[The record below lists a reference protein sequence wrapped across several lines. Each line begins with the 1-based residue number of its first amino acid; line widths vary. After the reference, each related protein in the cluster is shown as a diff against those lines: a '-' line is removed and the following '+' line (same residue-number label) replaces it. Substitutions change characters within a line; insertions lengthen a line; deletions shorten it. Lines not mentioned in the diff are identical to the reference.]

1 MNWFF
6 IALVAPIFHAI
17 ANHVDKH
24 IISSYFKGVSVGSL
38 VIFSSIFALII
49 LPIIYLV
56 SPDVFSISFL
66 IILALIINGA
76 LGLGYVIFYLYAL
89 FDEEASIVAP
99 FFQLIPVFGFI
110 LGYLFLGEILTS
122 KQAIAA
128 LAIVIGAFILSLDI
142 NSGLKPKKKLI
153 YLMFSSSLLF
163 ALNNVIFKYF
173 AIDTGFSISLFWTM
187 VGQVILGI
195 FLYIFIKS
203 YRVSFKEV
211 IKENSNKVLGL
222 NILNGFIIIV
232 GDLASF
238 YALLFAPVALVFAV
252 SGFQPLFVFIFG
264 LVITLFF
271 PRFGKESLEK
281 RILLQ
286 KMVGILIIIV
296 GSIYLN

>member
-6 IALVAPIFHAI
+6 IALIAPIFHAI
-17 ANHVDKH
+17 ANHIDKH
-24 IISSYFKGVSVGSL
+24 IISSYFKGVSVGAL

-49 LPIIYLV
+49 LPIIYIINP
-56 SPDVFSISFL
+56 SVFSISSV
-66 IILALIINGA
+66 IIYALVLNGA

-122 KQAIAA
+122 KQGLAA
-128 LAIVIGAFILSLDI
+128 AAIVIGAFILSLDI
-142 NSGLKPKKKLI
+142 KNSLKPKLKLI

-187 VGQVILGI
+187 VGQVVLGI

-211 IKENSNKVLGL
+211 VRENSKKVLGL
-222 NILNGFIIIV
+222 NMLNGFIILI

-271 PRFGKESLEK
+271 PHFGKESLEK
-281 RILLQ
+281 SVLLQ
-286 KMVGILIIIV
+286 KIIGILIIIG